1 MSTEFEWTSPD
12 SDQETGQSP
21 PDRPTN
27 KRWPWMLAL
36 LIVLCGCV
44 VALLYRASRSV
55 DEELLRAVEL
65 YIEAEKRA
73 VDAGDDTI
81 FFSMQDDDPAWRAN
95 QIWLARNLAQT
106 DNVAVTHVQAQGD
119 YVWATLRSMI
129 DSSPI
134 HRQAFFRRSDAR
146 LLHTGSDPSFW
157 GPRLTQSYSWGTLR
171 LHRADSEW
179 GTMIGE
185 FVAAQ
190 VEALCR
196 DGCVEG
202 RQPFTLIL
210 SADYDATVAEREL
223 RIPSPRLIGLNG
235 AGRPSPLFWKR
246 LANELDAHLRPAAVR
261 FAAPDE
267 VAGLLQARAADFTA
281 QNPAISVEIIPFSQ
295 LPAGPD
301 EMLAAADGAYL
312 QPDPSLIASAHIY
325 DLTSLAETDPGVEL
339 EDFYGPILDAA
350 HWRGRLWALPLSAEM
365 RLIYFDEPSFEVA
378 TLSPENYLSQIWQHR
393 VRPEADPL
401 KGLRTESSGWGF
413 LDSSVHSLFAYAFA
427 QRCAAESLQPCTAP
441 LSAEDLVAALT
452 WYYAMVAQDGAMA
465 DFASMDEDERR
476 FWAVNLLS
484 VPRTVPMWV
493 DLPAFYEHTGQIGD
507 VGVLPLRANV
517 EDGVGSGPTPLLL
530 HSGVISRSSENPVAV
545 WKWLTYLSHQRPIG
559 PVRSIPARQS
569 VAQEIG
575 YWETLPSE
583 LRGPM
588 SEAFRVARPVGIVD
602 GAYFGWSDLDNLIN
616 GGAEAE
622 ALAEQMMD
630 TIWFQFD

>member
-1 MSTEFEWTSPD
+1 MSTEFEWTSPE
-12 SDQETGQSP
+12 SDQEAGQSP

-44 VALLYRASRSV
+44 LVLLYRASRSV

-65 YIEAEKRA
+65 YVEAEKRA
-73 VDAGDDTI
+73 VDAGDGTI
-81 FFSMQDDDPAWRAN
+81 FFSMQDDDPAWRAS
-95 QIWLARNLAQT
+95 QIQLARDLAQT
-106 DNVAVTHVQAQGD
+106 EKIKVTHVQTEGD
-119 YVWATLRSMI
+119 YVWVTLRSMMGAL
-129 DSSPI
+129 PI
-134 HRQAFFRRSDAR
+134 YRQAFFRRSDAR
-146 LLHTGSDPSFW
+146 LIHAESDPSFW
-157 GPRLTQSYSWGTLR
+157 GPKLTHSYSWGKLR

-179 GTMIGE
+179 GEMIGE

-196 DGCVEG
+196 DGCVER

-210 SADYDATVAEREL
+210 SSDYETSATEGEI

-246 LANELDAHLRPAAVR
+246 LANELDAHLRPAAIR

-267 VAGLLQARAADFTA
+267 VAGLLQARAAEFTT
-281 QNPAISVEIIPFSQ
+281 QHPDISVEIVPLSQ
-295 LPAGPD
+295 LPADLD
-301 EMLAAADGAYL
+301 EMLTAVDGAYL
-312 QPDPSLIASAHIY
+312 QPTPSLIASAHIH
-325 DLTSLAETDPGVEL
+325 DLTSLAETDPRVEL
-339 EDFYGPILDAA
+339 EDFYEPILAA
-350 HWRGRLWALPLSAEM
+350 TKWRGRLWALPLSAEI
-365 RLIYFDEPSFEVA
+365 RLIYFDEPSFESA
-378 TLSPENYLSQIWQHR
+378 ALSPENYLSQIWQHT
-393 VRPEADPL
+393 VRPEADQL
-401 KGLRTESSGWGF
+401 SALHTESEGWGF
-413 LDSSVHSLFAYAFA
+413 LDSSVHTLYAYAFA
-427 QRCAAESLQPCTAP
+427 QRCAAESLQPCTEP
-441 LSAEDLVAALT
+441 LSEDDLAAALT
-452 WYYAMVAQDGAMA
+452 WYCAMVVQEGAMP

-517 EDGVGSGPTPLLL
+517 EDGAGSGPTPLQL
-530 HSGVISRSSENPVAV
+530 HSGVISRSRENPVAV

-559 PVRSIPARQS
+559 PARSIPARHS
-569 VAQEIG
+569 VAQEIE
-575 YWETLPSE
+575 YWETLPPE

-602 GAYFGWSDLDNLIN
+602 RAYFGWSALDNLVN

-622 ALAEQMMD
+622 ALAEQMME